1 MPAPIIRRAGDY
13 ATHRIQASDTNKF
26 ALIADPVAE
35 NLPFVA
41 VVEIFDRGGKTPP
54 NSHQAAWEMFYVL
67 EGSGIARC
75 DGHEAAIA
83 AGDTLILPPGSLH
96 EVENTGEGRLYCLT
110 VMVPNEGFAELI
122 RSGPKDSLDA
132 QDKAVLRVG

>member
-13 ATHRIQASDTNKF
+13 ATHRIKAEDTNKF
-26 ALIADPVAE
+26 ALIADPLMHG
-35 NLPFVA
+35 LPFVA
-41 VVEIFDRGGKTPP
+41 VVEIFDTGGKTPP

-75 DGHEAAIA
+75 DGHEAAISP
-83 AGDTLILPPGSLH
+83 GDTLILPPGSLH
-96 EVENTGEGRLYCLT
+96 EVENTGPGRLYCLT

-122 RSGPKDSLDA
+122 RGGPTDILDA
-132 QDKAVLRVG
+132 EDRRVLRVE